1 MAAVVN
7 ATITEIVK
15 AEIASA
21 AGNYFGATQAD
32 TFWLMVCGF
41 MVFFMQCGFALLEAG
56 TVRAKNTK
64 NILLK
69 NMLDAC
75 VGAVIWFSIGYMI
88 AYDTG
93 TGFIGATA
101 ISGLAPSFF
110 LNGYAGG
117 AEDTTGYAMSGWFF
131 QYVFAA
137 AAATIVSGAMAER
150 TALSGYI
157 VYTCI
162 ITAFI
167 YPVVVHW
174 GWSSDGW
181 ISAFAPNSFLGGVQD
196 FAGSGIV
203 HMTGGIAALV
213 GAGVVGPRTG
223 RYDEKKQPLPM
234 PGHSTTLQVQGTL
247 ILWLGWYGFN
257 PGSTL
262 GLSATNYARDAA
274 RVVVTTTLSAA
285 AGGLT
290 VCIMEKLFGDK
301 TWSVGAVCNGILGGL
316 VSITSGCAVT
326 FPWSAFVIGFLGG
339 IIYWLSSKCVLK
351 VCKID
356 DPLDAFAVHGAC
368 GFWGVFATGLF
379 SATDYAY
386 GSGPG
391 LFYGGGNALGCA
403 CVFLLATIAW
413 VGGLSFL
420 MFFSLKKMGILRV
433 SAEMEAAGMDVSK
446 HGGGAYSSE

>member
-1 MAAVVN
+1 
-7 ATITEIVK
+7 
-15 AEIASA
+15 
-21 AGNYFGATQAD
+21 
-32 TFWLMVCGF
+32 
-41 MVFFMQCGFALLEAG
+41 
-56 TVRAKNTK
+56 
-64 NILLK
+64 
-69 NMLDAC
+69 
-75 VGAVIWFSIGYMI
+75 
-88 AYDTG
+88 
-93 TGFIGATA
+93 
-101 ISGLAPSFF
+101 
-110 LNGYAGG
+110 
-117 AEDTTGYAMSGWFF
+117 
-131 QYVFAA
+131 
-137 AAATIVSGAMAER
+137 
-150 TALSGYI
+150 
-157 VYTCI
+157 
-162 ITAFI
+162 
-167 YPVVVHW
+167 
-174 GWSSDGW
+174 
-181 ISAFAPNSFLGGVQD
+181 
-196 FAGSGIV
+196 
-203 HMTGGIAALV
+203 
-213 GAGVVGPRTG
+213 
-223 RYDEKKQPLPM
+223 M

-339 IIYWLSSKCVLK
+339 IVYWLSSKCVLK

-413 VGGLSFL
+413 VGGLSFI

-446 HGGGAYSSE
+446 HGGVAYSSD

>member
-1 MAAVVN
+1 MAV
-7 ATITEIVK
+7 
-15 AEIASA
+15 
-21 AGNYFGATQAD
+21 
-32 TFWLMVCGF
+32 VCGF
-41 MVFFMQCGFALLEAG
+41 LVFFMQCGFALLEAG

-75 VGAVIWFSIGYMI
+75 VGAIIWWSVGYMI

-93 TGFIGATA
+93 AGFIGASA
-101 ISGLAPSFF
+101 VSGVAPSFF
-110 LNGYAGG
+110 LNGFAGG
-117 AEDTTGYAMSGWFF
+117 AEDTTGYAFGGWFF

-157 VYTCI
+157 TYTCI
-162 ITAFI
+162 ITSFI

-181 ISAFAPNSFLGGVQD
+181 ISAFAPGSFGGGVQD

-203 HMTGGIAALV
+203 HMTGGLAALV
-213 GAGVVGPRTG
+213 GAAVVGPRTG
-223 RYDEKKQPLPM
+223 RYDEKKKPLPM

-285 AGGLT
+285 AGGVT

-316 VSITSGCAVT
+316 VSITSGCVVT
-326 FPWSAFVIGFLGG
+326 YPWSAFLIGLLGG
-339 IIYWLSSKCVLK
+339 VVYWLSSKCVLK
-351 VCKID
+351 ICKVD

-379 SATDYAY
+379 SASDYAY
-386 GSGPG
+386 GSGAG
-391 LFYGGGNALGCA
+391 LFYGSGNALGVA
-403 CVFLLATIAW
+403 IVFLLATIAW
-413 VGGLSFL
+413 VCSLSFL
-420 MFFSLKKMGILRV
+420 MFFALKKMGLLRV
-433 SAEMEAAGMDVSK
+433 SAEVEAAGMDVSK
-446 HGGGAYSSE
+446 HGGNAYSAE